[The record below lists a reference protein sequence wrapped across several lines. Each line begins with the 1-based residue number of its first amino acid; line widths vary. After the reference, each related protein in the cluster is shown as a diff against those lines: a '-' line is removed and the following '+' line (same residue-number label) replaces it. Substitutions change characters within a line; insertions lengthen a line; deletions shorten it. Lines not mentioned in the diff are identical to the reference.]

1 MPCAV
6 PYTCCAVPCCVVL
19 CQDGHG
25 GPGGPSAMMLNV
37 PVGQKRWHPY
47 GPSDQSFDVNPTKR
61 PSGMQGAAGFN
72 LSPMGGYEMSP
83 MMANMPGLGMVSRG
97 RGIRVQ
103 GQDFRAW
110 STGTCQAG
118 SW

>member
-1 MPCAV
+1 
-6 PYTCCAVPCCVVL
+6 
-19 CQDGHG
+19 
-25 GPGGPSAMMLNV
+25 MMLNV

-97 RGIRVQ
+97 RGIRVPGGLGVQEHARPGYGEQ
-103 GQDFRAW
+103 GPSGDSGRGFRK
-110 STGTCQAG
+110 
-118 SW
+118 